1 MTAAAR
7 AGTGR
12 AQVGTE
18 GWRRSNRRME
28 RKRQSSGCRHVA
40 DGTQRGDFWGRLPAL
55 PLPTRC
61 RECRKRKRAAARY
74 RADCRC
80 VPGLIIVRARSVTGE
95 AIALLGSA
103 ESAGGDEG
111 SEALVEGGGADA
123 AARAQLGE
131 WQRAADVSVGRTAT
145 VDRTAGTSGIAG
157 VQGPPGRL
165 GVRPEQASIEAPAL
179 LCRRRNPRGLS
190 RPCRDEAP
198 SLCVD
203 FNVVTRVPAHW
214 LRDPS
219 RP

>member
-1 MTAAAR
+1 MALCVRFLRGCRVGGRIMPRRDRACRRARGRQGRCAPLTRWPEAGPSLTAAAR

-28 RKRQSSGCRHVA
+28 RNRQSSGCRHLA

-55 PLPTRC
+55 PLTTRY

-80 VPGLIIVRARSVTGE
+80 VLGLIIVRARSVTGD

-123 AARAQLGE
+123 AASCVCGNR
-131 WQRAADVSVGRTAT
+131 R
-145 VDRTAGTSGIAG
+145 
-157 VQGPPGRL
+157 
-165 GVRPEQASIEAPAL
+165 VR
-179 LCRRRNPRGLS
+179 S
-190 RPCRDEAP
+190 R
-198 SLCVD
+198 S
-203 FNVVTRVPAHW
+203 
-214 LRDPS
+214 
-219 RP
+219 